1 MPEQGHLLLR
11 EPQQSTL
18 ADAIKSLKQGVSRRL
33 IGGAEHFWQRRYQ
46 RLPAL
51 GVQRSFVGRPRLCRG
66 LHCLRMTARS
76 GLSRCCPLLSVNGIM
91 ERMNGNRWG
100 AAGPPMEA
108 YSRVTDP
115 ERFGSLHRVAAELLD
130 RLEREFDADR
140 AEGYGLDPELERG
153 IEPARP
159 SVTLV
164 PRDAGAAPIAV
175 AFSTFP
181 GIVVRLGRWC
191 TSAFPTCGCDACD
204 ETAEGEIE
212 RLKSMIHNLTAGRF
226 REAIRIS
233 ADGTP
238 WQEWEFWSG
247 GGRCAKSRLDPDRA
261 RQLVAA
267 GDRSLYEWGPWPK
280 RK

>member
-1 MPEQGHLLLR
+1 MCACRRWERR
-11 EPQQSTL
+11 E
-18 ADAIKSLKQGVSRRL
+18 
-33 IGGAEHFWQRRYQ
+33 
-46 RLPAL
+46 
-51 GVQRSFVGRPRLCRG
+51 SFVGSPRQSRG
-66 LHCLRMTARS
+66 LHCLRMTAGS
-76 GLSRCCPLLSVNGIM
+76 GLSRCCQFLSVNGIV
-91 ERMNGNRWG
+91 ERMSGNRWG
-100 AAGPPMEA
+100 AAGPPLEA

-130 RLEREFDADR
+130 RLEREFDAER
-140 AEGYGLDPELERG
+140 AEGYGLDPELEQG
-153 IEPARP
+153 IKLARP

-164 PRDAGAAPIAV
+164 PRDADAAAPIVV

-212 RLKSMIHNLTAGRF
+212 RLKSMIENLTAGRF

-238 WQEWEFWSG
+238 WQEWEFGSG

-267 GDRSLYEWGPWPK
+267 GYRSLYEWGPWPK
-280 RK
+280 RR